1 MVKEEKE
8 QKEEKEEVAEA
19 QPEKKK
25 RSLVKIIIIAV
36 SSLVLVAAG
45 VFGAIYAFS
54 SSGVKKTEA
63 PPPRP
68 VIGTLW
74 PMEPFIVN
82 LLDNQGERYLKIVI
96 QIEMSNQMVVAEL
109 DQLKPKLRDNMLD
122 LLTAK
127 TYNEM
132 MDMGGKQKLR
142 EEVATR
148 LNTYLTKG
156 KIVKV
161 YFTDFVI
168 Q

>member
-1 MVKEEKE
+1 MT
-8 QKEEKEEVAEA
+8 KEEKEEKGELAEM

-25 RSLVKIIIIAV
+25 RSIVKIAIIAI
-36 SSLVLVAAG
+36 LLLLFIAAG
-45 VFGAIYAFS
+45 VFGGIYIFNAS
-54 SSGVKKTEA
+54 KVEKKPATS
-63 PPPRP
+63 PPPT
-68 VIGTLW
+68 IGILW

-96 QIEMSNQMVVAEL
+96 QLEMSNQLVVAEL
-109 DQLKPKLRDNMLD
+109 DQLKPKLRNNMLD

-127 TYNEM
+127 TFNEM

-142 EEVATR
+142 EEIASR
-148 LNTYLTKG
+148 LNVYLTKG
-156 KIVKV
+156 KIAKV